1 MSTTEESLEKIAK
14 RMFYIYSSKFEGRG
28 WEVKIDNIQ
37 THKYSQSS
45 NYAISFNLVFNH
57 GAFDED
63 ITEFVCYDI
72 KKIENECYDIFKRF
86 YITEDLKLGT
96 DNEDQMDD
104 IVAYL
109 YYLVVDA
116 PRGISEFKLSF
127 EYNYYF
133 K

>member
-1 MSTTEESLEKIAK
+1 
-14 RMFYIYSSKFEGRG
+14 MFYIYSSKFEGVG

-37 THKYSQSS
+37 THEYSQSK
-45 NYAISFNLVFNH
+45 NYSISFNLVFNY
-57 GAFDED
+57 GEFDND
-63 ITEFVCYDI
+63 ITDIVCYDI

-86 YITEDLKLGT
+86 YITEDLKLAT

-104 IVAYL
+104 IIAYL
-109 YYLVVDA
+109 YYLVMDA
-116 PRGISEFKLSF
+116 PKGFAEFKLSF

>member
-14 RMFYIYSSKFEGRG
+14 RMFYIYSSKFEG
-28 WEVKIDNIQ
+28 WDWDVKIDNIQ
-37 THKYSQSS
+37 PHKYSQSN
-45 NYAISFNLVFNH
+45 NYSISFNLVFNY
-57 GAFDED
+57 GEFDND
-63 ITEFVCYDI
+63 ITDIVCYDI

-86 YITEDLKLGT
+86 YITEDLKLAT

-104 IVAYL
+104 IIAYL
-109 YYLVVDA
+109 YYLVMDA
-116 PRGISEFKLSF
+116 PKGFAEFKLSF

>member
-28 WEVKIDNIQ
+28 WDVKIDNIQ

-45 NYAISFNLVFNH
+45 NYAISFNLV
-57 GAFDED
+57 
-63 ITEFVCYDI
+63 TEFVCYDI

>member
-1 MSTTEESLEKIAK
+1 MKKFLLLIALFLITGCATTDNLGDLSK
-14 RMFYIYSSKFEGRG
+14 R
-28 WEVKIDNIQ
+28 
-37 THKYSQSS
+37 
-45 NYAISFNLVFNH
+45 
-57 GAFDED
+57 FD
-63 ITEFVCYDI
+63 DI

-86 YITEDLKLGT
+86 YITEDLKLAT

>member
-14 RMFYIYSSKFEGRG
+14 RMFYIYSSKFEGVG

-37 THKYSQSS
+37 THEYSQSK
-45 NYAISFNLVFNH
+45 NYAISFNLVFNY
-57 GAFDED
+57 GAFDND
-63 ITEFVCYDI
+63 ITDIVCYDI

-86 YITEDLKLGT
+86 YITEDLKLAT

-104 IVAYL
+104 IIAYL
-109 YYLVVDA
+109 YYLVMDA
-116 PRGISEFKLSF
+116 PKGFAEFKLSF